1 MPKKFYITTAIDY
14 VNSTPHLGTAYEK
27 VGADVLARYRRLLG
41 YDTYFLMG
49 TDEHSLNVEK
59 QAKANNMSPKAFCDG
74 MSKKFRDVWTQL
86 DLSYDDF
93 IRTTEERH
101 IRSAQEIF
109 KRIYDNGDI
118 YRSEYKGWYC
128 VSCEAFMKDK
138 DLADGLCPVHKRKPE
153 WVTESNYFFALS
165 KYAPKLLEYIEKN
178 KDFIRPAIRK
188 NEIVNVIKG
197 GLEDISVSR
206 SSVGWGI
213 PVPVNEKQVI
223 YVWFDA
229 LINYVTGAGFPA
241 DTEKFKKYWPADVHI
256 VGKDI
261 TRFHCVIWPAMLMA
275 AGIEPPRGVFG
286 HGFVYVGGG
295 RMSKTEGRVVD
306 PAEACAK
313 FGTDALRY
321 YLLREI
327 PFDRDGDF
335 TWENF
340 ENRYNAD
347 LANDL
352 GNLVSRTL
360 SMVKRYRNGVIP
372 DPKKGALAENDNELT
387 AAAAGLGA
395 KITRLVD
402 ELDFSEMLIQ
412 IWSVVQLA
420 NRYVEANAPWTLAK
434 EKKGERLDAVLY
446 NLCETIRIIAM
457 LVIPFMPTKGAE
469 ILAQL
474 GLQPIAKGFDFENEM
489 KWGVLKNGTTVGE
502 LKVLFPKIEK
512 KT

>member
-1 MPKKFYITTAIDY
+1 MAKKFFITTAIDY
-14 VNSTPHLGTAYEK
+14 VNSMPHLGTAYEK
-27 VGADVLARYRRLLG
+27 IGADVLARFKRLLG
-41 YDTYFLMG
+41 YETFFLMG

-59 QAKANNMSPKAFCDG
+59 QARALTMSPAAYCDG
-74 MSKKFRDVWTQL
+74 MSRKFQDVWKL
-86 DLSYDDF
+86 LGISYDDF
-93 IRTTEERH
+93 IRTTDARH
-101 IRSAQEIF
+101 IAAAQAIF

-118 YRSEYKGWYC
+118 YKSEYKGWYC

-138 DLADGLCPVHKRKPE
+138 DLADGLCPVHRRKPE

-165 KYAPKLLEYIEKN
+165 KYAPKLLDYIEKN

-213 PVPVNEKQVI
+213 PVPIDEKQVI

-229 LINYVTGAGFPA
+229 LINYVTGAGFPH
-241 DTEKFKKYWPADVHI
+241 DPERFRKFWPADVHI

-313 FGTDALRY
+313 YGADPLRY

-327 PFDRDGDF
+327 PYDRDGDF

-360 SMVKRYRNGVIP
+360 SMVKRYRGGVIP
-372 DPKKGALAENDNELT
+372 GAHAGASADNDRELVT
-387 AAAAGLGA
+387 AAEGLAAA
-395 KITRLVD
+395 VPRLVD
-402 ELDFSEMLIQ
+402 ELDFSEMLKE
-412 IWSVVQLA
+412 IWSVIQMA

-434 EKKGERLDAVLY
+434 EQKDQRLDTVLY
-446 NLCETIRIIAM
+446 NLCETIRLAGV
-457 LVIPFMPTKGAE
+457 LTAPFMPVKGPE
-469 ILAQL
+469 IIAQL
-474 GLQPIAKGFDFENEM
+474 GLPPVDKDFDFAKEM
-489 KWGVLKNGTTVGE
+489 KWGRLPGGTPIGD
-502 LKVLFPKIEK
+502 LKVLFPKLEK
-512 KT
+512 K